1 MMLSA
6 HELSGK
12 PGAFSSGDR
21 NSRSEHLGWFHPA
34 ESLSRA
40 TVSTCI
46 VSSADDGGRSPYL
59 TGPTG
64 WSAQDPRAAFFAFL
78 AARFSFRL
86 ADDAF
91 LIFFPPF
98 SFDAIRGLLTDCG
111 QSGRAAPIVYRGRL
125 QRQQRH

>member
-1 MMLSA
+1 MS
-6 HELSGK
+6 
-12 PGAFSSGDR
+12 
-21 NSRSEHLGWFHPA
+21 
-34 ESLSRA
+34 A

-64 WSAQDPRAAFFAFL
+64 WSAQDPRASFFAFL

-98 SFDAIRGLLTDCG
+98 SFDPIRGLLTDCG
-111 QSGRAAPIVYRGRL
+111 QPGRAAPIVCRGRL
-125 QRQQRH
+125 QRQQRHYRSSRYAMEFVGDKLRHMTKSWNDGHALKQLGWA

>member
-1 MMLSA
+1 MLLSLTSTMRTRGVATSSRRADACNVSSA
-6 HELSGK
+6 IS
-12 PGAFSSGDR
+12 
-21 NSRSEHLGWFHPA
+21 
-34 ESLSRA
+34 A